1 MFMVFLEARIR
12 EQGTEKEKK
21 GYSSVKS
28 KIAL

>member
-1 MFMVFLEARIR
+1 MVFLELARIR

-28 KIAL
+28 KKAL